1 MTGYDKA
8 LYTLWV
14 APQDKAIDYEHTV
27 HIYRANIN
35 NSEERFISYQLEIN

>member
-1 MTGYDKA
+1 MIGYDKA

-14 APQDKAIDYEHTV
+14 ALQDKAIDYEHTV